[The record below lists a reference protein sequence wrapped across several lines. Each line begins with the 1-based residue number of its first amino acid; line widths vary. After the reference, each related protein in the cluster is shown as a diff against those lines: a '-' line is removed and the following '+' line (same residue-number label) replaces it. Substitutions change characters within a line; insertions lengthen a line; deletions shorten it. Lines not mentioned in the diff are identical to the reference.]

1 MSRTVDFLA
10 RLVAFPTISRQ
21 TNLPLL
27 DWVEGELA
35 ATGARIRRLPGDAPG
50 RGSLLAT
57 IGPERDDGIVLSA
70 HSDVV
75 PVAGQDWTSD
85 PFVLTERDGRLYG
98 RGSSDMKGFLACMLT
113 AAHDAARRPALARP
127 LHLAVSYDEE
137 IGCVGVRALLR
148 QLRDD
153 GFRAAGCVVGEPT
166 DLHVAVGHKGKVAA
180 TITCTGRAAHSA
192 NPWLGQNAILMA
204 ADMVRAIEALQ
215 RDVERDGARAD
226 GYAVP
231 FGTVQVGI
239 IQGGTALNIVPDRCQ
254 VAFEMRLLPGDDPA
268 PYLERLR
275 RAAAGVVADRAP
287 LSGPGGEI
295 AIAVDNAYP
304 GLVPDT
310 ASEICALGL
319 AAAGRN
325 EVVSVGFGT
334 EAGLFQEQL
343 GLPCII
349 CGPGSIDRAHKPDEY
364 VTRAELAEGDR
375 FLARVIDALAG

>member
-1 MSRTVDFLA
+1 MNRTVDFLA

-35 ATGARIRRLPGDAPG
+35 GTGARIRRLPGDAPG

-57 IGPERDDGIVLSA
+57 IGPDRDDGIVLSA

-85 PFVLTERDGRLYG
+85 PFELTERDGRLYG

-113 AAHDAARRPALARP
+113 AAHEAARRPALARP

-137 IGCVGVRALLR
+137 IGCVGVRSLLR

-153 GFRAAGCVVGEPT
+153 GFRAGGCVVGEPT
-166 DLHVAVGHKGKVAA
+166 DLQVAVGHKGKVAA

-192 NPWLGQNAILMA
+192 NPYLGRNAILMA

-215 RDVERDGARAD
+215 HDLERDGARAD

-239 IQGGTALNIVPDRCQ
+239 IQGGTALNIVPDRCT

-275 RAAAGVVADRAP
+275 QAAARIVGERAP
-287 LSGPGGEI
+287 ASGTGGEI
-295 AIAVDNAYP
+295 AITVDNAYP

-310 ASEICALGL
+310 GSDICALGL

-325 EVVSVGFGT
+325 EVVSVDFGT

-375 FLARVIDALAG
+375 FLARVIDALVG